1 MKQTYAW
8 IGLPNSGCYGRED
21 GTQKFHGNYRSH
33 RYNTEYVPR
42 DFFLL
47 YGGITKR
54 RVSER
59 LSGGY
64 LFQGRCSVTKTPMP
78 VTRGCKPTIRKA
90 EIEVKHAEPVG
101 RWGKDDRKR
110 YNPKDLEK
118 FREQLVINSVRD
130 AVWWLSNRMGIK
142 AACGNKGNPVSGYGL
157 WGRHSRVLND
167 CGNAT
172 FREME
177 TSKRWGHSEMIPLEE
192 SNQIK
197 YSLTPTFIKW
207 CEDNGHESHR
217 DDEVFVYMINQG
229 VYLHNQNCI
238 EKAKLDYKTLEYPA
252 ICKETKL
259 IEGHYRYQWF
269 EDRREGFGIS
279 EDEWRGFTKAVED
292 IPDYPIEEWNRLM
305 SDKMVWG
312 KKERQFWDDRFNE
325 FLRWKKQDSENEKVE
340 EAESPALDEATI
352 DDIYRNIEPMSMED
366 ISECTKFIL
375 DTAVEVKP
383 YENRYHFPFKLLKL
397 YREHSVLKEK
407 VADLE
412 NQVNN
417 AKEVKERVRKLLIDT
432 I

>member
-8 IGLPNSGCYGRED
+8 IGLPNSGCYGYED
-21 GTQKFHGNYRSH
+21 GQQKFHGSYRGYRNYI
-33 RYNTEYVPR
+33 EYVPR

-64 LFQGRCSVTKTPMP
+64 LFQGRCSVTNMTMP
-78 VTRGCKPTIRKA
+78 ITRGCKPTIRKA
-90 EIEVKHAEPVG
+90 EIEVKHAEPVTLSE
-101 RWGKDDRKR
+101 DDRKH
-110 YNPKDLEK
+110 YDPKDLEK

-142 AACGNKGNPVSGYGL
+142 AACGNKGNPVSGYGF
-157 WGRHSRVLND
+157 WKEYSRRLD
-167 CGNAT
+167 DYGNVSIVAHGVDDDYSV
-172 FREME
+172 R
-177 TSKRWGHSEMIPLEE
+177 
-192 SNQIK
+192 
-197 YSLTPTFIKW
+197 YSLTPKFIRW
-207 CEDNGHESHR
+207 CKDNDYESHR
-217 DDEVFVYMINQG
+217 DNEVFVYMVKEG
-229 VYLHNQNCI
+229 VKLHNKNCQ
-238 EKAKLDYKTLEYPA
+238 EKAKLQSETLKYPV
-252 ICKETKL
+252 ICEEITL
-259 IEGHYRYQWF
+259 IDGYHRLDWYRAR
-269 EDRREGFGIS
+269 RRELNID
-279 EDEWRGFTKAVED
+279 EDEWKSYCRSL
-292 IPDYPIEEWNRLM
+292 PEEVSEETLNEWDRLVTE
-305 SDKMVWG
+305 KEVWG

-340 EAESPALDEATI
+340 EVEEAESPALDEATI
-352 DDIYRNIEPMSMED
+352 DKIYRNIEPMSMED

-375 DTAVEVKP
+375 DTAVEVQP

-397 YREHSVLKEK
+397 YQEHSVLKEK

-417 AKEVKERVRKLLIDT
+417 AKEVKEQVRKLLIDT